1 MAQTYSQIILQIF
14 NYKGRLNRKQFW
26 VLELTLIVI
35 NCGLHGLSVYIESP
49 FYNWFIVLF
58 LLFSLILTIFSS
70 IKRLHDI
77 DYSGWWLLLFI
88 LPLLLSIV
96 LSNSK
101 IVGSMD
107 SIAFIILSLF
117 TVIGGLTL
125 IFLFLK
131 PGDLMENKYGEPLR

>member
-1 MAQTYSQIILQIF
+1 MKLF

-26 VLELTLIVI
+26 ILELIFIMI
-35 NCGLHGLSVYIESP
+35 NGGLHSLSGYIESP

-58 LLFSLILTIFSS
+58 LLFSLILTVFAS

-77 DYSGWWLLLFI
+77 DYSGWWLLLCI
-88 LPLLLSIV
+88 LPLLLGII

-101 IVGSMD
+101 FVGS
-107 SIAFIILSLF
+107 INYITFIIFPLF

-131 PGDLMENKYGEPLR
+131 PGNLMKNRYGEK

>member
-1 MAQTYSQIILQIF
+1 MKLQT
-14 NYKGRLNRKQFW
+14 NKGRLNRKQFW

-35 NCGLHGLSVYIESP
+35 NCGLHSLSAYIESP

-58 LLFSLILTIFSS
+58 LLFSLILTIFAS

-77 DYSGWWLLLFI
+77 GYSGWWLLLFI
-88 LPLLLSIV
+88 LPLLLSIF

-107 SIAFIILSLF
+107 SIALIILSLF

-131 PGDLMENKYGEPLR
+131 PGDFMENKYGEVS